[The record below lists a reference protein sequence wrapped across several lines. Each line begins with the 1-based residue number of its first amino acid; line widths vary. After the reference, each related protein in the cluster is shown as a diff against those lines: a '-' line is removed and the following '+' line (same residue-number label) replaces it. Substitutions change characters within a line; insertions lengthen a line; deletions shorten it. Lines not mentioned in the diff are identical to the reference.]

1 MGFSRQECWSGL
13 PFPPPGGSSPPR
25 DRTHISYVSRIGRQ
39 ILYHKHHLGSPHKV
53 PRGAFKIHL
62 HPGPSPDGGSWHE
75 ALASD
80 LKACQQ
86 LPCESRRRG
95 RPEVSGVTLLPAP
108 HAPRERESSRE
119 QETAR
124 PGMCSLPCG
133 AQTHAPLSQ
142 ALERITRR
150 PRHTN
155 TPISVWL
162 RERAVSRRQPRP
174 LCPASVPRPLCPASV
189 PRPLCPC
196 LSAPASLPCLSAWPL
211 SLFLLPD
218 FPPCPDRRPTPA
230 VLHRPPGHSPWAPGA
245 PGRQPPRRLQAAGTS
260 SQGQVWM
267 KRLQH

>member
-80 LKACQQ
+80 LKACQR

-174 LCPASVPRPLCPASV
+174 LCPASVPGLFLSFSSRTFLLALIAA
-189 PRPLCPC
+189 PRPP
-196 LSAPASLPCLSAWPL
+196 SSTG
-211 SLFLLPD
+211 LLD
-218 FPPCPDRRPTPA
+218 T
-230 VLHRPPGHSPWAPGA
+230 HPGHLGLLAASHPGGFRPQGPAPR
-245 PGRQPPRRLQAAGTS
+245 GRSG
-260 SQGQVWM
+260 
-267 KRLQH
+267 